1 VKKVI
6 GVLAPLLAITSL
18 FIILGGCAK
27 SVPQEPSDIPSAV
40 AVPNPAS
47 VVKSGNLA
55 GANVEASNLK
65 AAAEAYSADNQEV
78 LRFTSDDL
86 VPSYVSAKAKAK
98 YYFSSATG
106 LITRVDSVSGGWA
119 DIVFSLSQ
127 QKWIKGAP
135 DNNHSGDQDI
145 P

>member
-6 GVLAPLLAITSL
+6 GVLVPLLAITYL

-55 GANVEASNLK
+55 GANVEANNLK
-65 AAAEAYSADNQEV
+65 AAGHCDIIPLLMWLILVIISNT
-78 LRFTSDDL
+78 RTL
-86 VPSYVSAKAKAK
+86 VPLALAN
-98 YYFSSATG
+98 
-106 LITRVDSVSGGWA
+106 L
-119 DIVFSLSQ
+119 
-127 QKWIKGAP
+127 
-135 DNNHSGDQDI
+135 
-145 P
+145 